1 MGAPCFVCAIDV
13 NDYDQSVI
21 DLAAKFAHHYGARLD
36 VLHVSIGSDLSKE
49 SLPSMFG
56 TSAELINDHQ
66 KLREVST
73 NIDGVE
79 VEYHHLSGSPAQKIL
94 EYANEATPDLV
105 VLGTHGRTGLGRLF
119 GSVAETVMR
128 DANCPVLIL
137 RRQDHPVQQ
146 TNPVRSL
153 DQDRK

>member
-1 MGAPCFVCAIDV
+1 MGATCIVCAIDV
-13 NDYDQSVI
+13 NDFDQSVI

-36 VLHVSIGSDLSKE
+36 VLHVSLGTDLSKE

-73 NIDGVE
+73 NIKNVE

-94 EYANEATPDLV
+94 EYANEATPNLL
-105 VLGTHGRTGLGRLF
+105 VLGTHGRTGLERLF
-119 GSVAETVMR
+119 GSVAETVLR
-128 DANCPVLIL
+128 DAHCPVLIL
-137 RRQDHPVQQ
+137 RRQDEPMQQ
-146 TNPVRSL
+146 TTPPHSL
-153 DQDRK
+153 NKDRQ